1 MPPKTKKSK
10 TTIKDRTIIDPETLS
25 EAMTMVQ
32 KGWFWL
38 LKKQPAIALPLT
50 LWMLFGGGIFLYN
63 YLSADKFE
71 VKEAKP
77 IGESLQIQQ
86 NTPIT
91 LNFSPM
97 PQAVA
102 AQTRGKEIRWNNKL
116 YGYEDVD
123 YIAKVAEGQSKILV
137 YHWPTK
143 KVYQI
148 DFDTDYKM
156 QMMKR

>member
-1 MPPKTKKSK
+1 MSPKTKKTK
-10 TTIKDRTIIDPETLS
+10 TTKDRPIIDPETFT
-25 EAMTMVQ
+25 EAITMVQ
-32 KGWFWL
+32 KGWFWF
-38 LKKQPAIALPLT
+38 LKKYTAISLPLT
-50 LWMLFGGGIFLYN
+50 LWMIFGGGIFLYN

-77 IGESLQIQQ
+77 IGESHQIQQ

-102 AQTRGKEIRWNNKL
+102 AQTAGKEIRWNNKL
-116 YGYEDVD
+116 YGYEDID
-123 YIAKVAEGQSKILV
+123 YTAKVVNGQPMILV

-148 DFDTDYKM
+148 DFYTDYKM
-156 QMMKR
+156 QMKR